1 MLVAM
6 ASAGPASHRPM
17 PVITWRCH
25 ASGHPTGESR
35 VAAAA
40 TAAPTPHS
48 RGRLVPWRTAIT
60 PGAIQEHALVPAL
73 QAPREGTPMPDTTTT
88 IAGNLTDN
96 PELRHTEA
104 SIA

>member
-1 MLVAM
+1 
-6 ASAGPASHRPM
+6 
-17 PVITWRCH
+17 
-25 ASGHPTGESR
+25 
-35 VAAAA
+35 
-40 TAAPTPHS
+40 
-48 RGRLVPWRTAIT
+48 
-60 PGAIQEHALVPAL
+60 VPAL

>member
-1 MLVAM
+1 
-6 ASAGPASHRPM
+6 M

-60 PGAIQEHALVPAL
+60 PGAIQEHALGPSTSSPEGGDAL
-73 QAPREGTPMPDTTTT
+73 PDTTTT